1 MLLPSDPSFR
11 VTVRALTKS
20 YGDSLVLDHV
30 SLDLESGCP
39 CCLMAPSGAGKT
51 TLFRILMGL
60 ETADSGTIEGL
71 EGRSF
76 SAVFQEDQACLRDTP
91 PSRISA
97 SSPAAGILPMN

>member
-1 MLLPSDPSFR
+1 MLLPSDPAFQII
-11 VTVRALTKS
+11 VRDLTKS

-30 SLDLESGCP
+30 SLNLESGCP
-39 CCLMAPSGAGKT
+39 CCLMAPSGSGKT

-76 SAVFQEDQACLRDTP
+76 SAVSRRTACLRDTP

>member
-11 VTVRALTKS
+11 ITVRDLTKS

-39 CCLMAPSGAGKT
+39 WRTAPFL
-51 TLFRILMGL
+51 LFSRR
-60 ETADSGTIEGL
+60 T
-71 EGRSF
+71 
-76 SAVFQEDQACLRDTP
+76 ACLRDTP